1 MGFRPFRVERA
12 AKSRRAQEMRAG
24 DEYNIKF
31 MMHDYIKMVEMKKK
45 KNELGCSEFKSD
57 DGEGKKKL

>member
-1 MGFRPFRVERA
+1 
-12 AKSRRAQEMRAG
+12 MRAG